1 MKAFSLSSITK
12 PAKILMPALNKD
24 GERGVPGPIRTVKAS
39 GAKAKYLD
47 KEPSVRVEAVMRR
60 VFASANNSGAAAIGK
75 S

>member
-1 MKAFSLSSITK
+1 M
-12 PAKILMPALNKD
+12 
-24 GERGVPGPIRTVKAS
+24 PGPIRTVKAS